1 MKKITFLR
9 MSSKAIGGAEIYL
22 SRLINT
28 LENKGIK
35 CEIKN
40 LNAPKFLSSW
50 IKALIYNLQV
60 KLSKND
66 NFYFSLERVSS
77 ADIYRAGDGVHKV
90 YMKSKKFWFLNPLNF
105 VIPALEKRCFLN
117 SKKII
122 ANSNF
127 IKQQIIDVYNINE
140 NKIEVIYNGVKLQE
154 DFNKTDAKQ
163 ELCKELKLDEKIPII
178 LFVGSGFKRKGAKEL
193 LNLLSKIK
201 SNFQAIIIGKDK
213 NLNSYISL
221 AKSLNLEDRVKFLG
235 ARKDVDKFYKISDI
249 LIFPTHY
256 EPFSNVVLEALSF
269 KNAVITTAQ
278 NGAGEIL
285 KKEFVMSSAND
296 ENILNLLE
304 KLLNEKEFL
313 TSIQNDN
320 FNLAKNFS
328 IEKNAEKTL
337 EIINANLH

>member
-9 MSSKAIGGAEIYL
+9 MSPKAIGGAEIYL
-22 SRLINT
+22 SRLINA
-28 LENKGIK
+28 LENRGIK
-35 CEIKN
+35 CEIKS

-50 IKALIYNLQV
+50 IKALIYNFQV
-60 KLSKND
+60 KLSKKD
-66 NFYFSLERVSS
+66 SFYFSLERVSS

-105 VIPALEKRCFLN
+105 VIPALEKKCFLN

-127 IKQQIIDVYNINE
+127 IKKQIIDTYSINE
-140 NKIEVIYNGVKLQE
+140 DKIEVVYNGVKLQE
-154 DFNKTDAKQ
+154 DFNKTETKK
-163 ELCKELKLDEKIPII
+163 ELCNELELDEKTPII
-178 LFVGSGFKRKGAKEL
+178 LFVGSGFKRKGVREL
-193 LNLLSKIK
+193 LNLLSKIR

-213 NLNSYISL
+213 NLDDYKTL
-221 AKSLNLEDRVKFLG
+221 ARSLNLEDRVKFLG

-249 LIFPTHY
+249 FIFPTQY

-285 KKEFVMSSAND
+285 SKEFVMSFAEDQS
-296 ENILNLLE
+296 ILNLLE
-304 KLLNEKEFL
+304 KMLNEKEFL
-313 TSIQNDN
+313 TATQDAN

-337 EIINANLH
+337 EIINANIY